1 MKGGGARGGE
11 GKEESGGTPF
21 NPAFSDALLLP
32 NLLSNC
38 RCCPYWDKTPDGIR
52 VRDLTVKASR
62 RLTFQLTVNF
72 TLNDQMLNL
81 TWRLAWN
88 IQFEAF
94 KAMDSRPSLVMNQM
108 SRHESI
114 FRAQLKPL
122 SRY

>member
-1 MKGGGARGGE
+1 M
-11 GKEESGGTPF
+11 
-21 NPAFSDALLLP
+21 
-32 NLLSNC
+32 
-38 RCCPYWDKTPDGIR
+38 I
-52 VRDLTVKASR
+52 LTVKASR